1 MDSLILEGKLAQV
14 YACSVLEE
22 GPILV
27 VPHRLYLTRVSIEMV
42 SPEIETRVVDAIV
55 YGVVP
60 QNYEGRS
67 VTLQHHETSLE
78 DGMRLYYQ
86 TLRVN
91 TEPYLS
97 IAAVS
102 RGPLPNWKDVGE

>member
-1 MDSLILEGKLAQV
+1 MDSVILEGKLAQV

-27 VPHRLYLTRVSIEMV
+27 VPHRLYLTRVSIETV
-42 SPEIETRVVDAIV
+42 TPEMETQVADAIV

-60 QNYEGRS
+60 QNYEGRM
-67 VTLQHHETSLE
+67 VVLRHHETSLE

-86 TLRVN
+86 ILRVN
-91 TEPYLS
+91 SELYLS

-102 RGPLPNWKDVGE
+102 RGPLPSWKDVRV

>member
-1 MDSLILEGKLAQV
+1 MDSVILEGKLAQV

-27 VPHRLYLTRVSIEMV
+27 VPQRLYLTRVSI
-42 SPEIETRVVDAIV
+42 EIETRVVDAIV

-60 QNYEGRS
+60 QNYGGRS
-67 VTLQHHETSLE
+67 VTLHHHETSLE
-78 DGMRLYYQ
+78 DGMCLYYQ

-102 RGPLPNWKDVGE
+102 RGPLPSWKDVGE